1 MGQSS
6 STHAPPPRSTQ
17 RHHRSTTLSSS
28 SSFSSRSELFTFTYS
43 KKDSFLQPKSL
54 STTIDF
60 TSEIPDECLSIVFHF
75 LTAVDRRRCS
85 LVCRRWLLV
94 EGQSRHRLALNAHSD
109 LVPFIPSLF
118 TRFDSVTKLAL
129 RCDRRSISIGDD
141 GLILISIRCP
151 NLTRLK
157 LRGCREITEL
167 GMSTL
172 GKNCKSLKKF
182 SCGSC
187 MFGVK
192 GINAF
197 LVSCCSLEE
206 LSVKRLRDVTDGGA
220 AEPIGMNGI
229 GSAASSL
236 KSICLKELYNGQLFG
251 PLITGAKK
259 LKTLKLLR
267 CLGDW
272 DRLLEAVAGSDSE
285 NCLVEVHLDR
295 LQVSDVGLSALSNCV
310 NLEILHI
317 VKTPECT
324 NAGVV
329 AVAEHCRYLRKLHID
344 GWRTNR
350 IGNEGLIA
358 IAKHSVNLQELVLI
372 GVNPSL
378 VSIEAI
384 ATNCLKL
391 ERLALCGSETIADG
405 EISCIASKC
414 VALKKLCI
422 KGCPVSD
429 EGIEAF
435 AWGCPNLV
443 KIKVKKC
450 KNVTGEVGDWL
461 RARRGSLVVSL
472 DACEVETEPVDASA
486 SDGGVQEDVVEFPPI
501 VSHAAVSQ
509 PNPSTIRS
517 SSSGNGRRVSIFKT
531 RFGFLGGRGRGLVP
545 CTFRRW
551 SNGNSSSNSNGS
563 S

>member
-6 STHAPPPRSTQ
+6 STHAPPPPPPRSTH
-17 RHHRSTTLSSS
+17 RHHRSISLSSS
-28 SSFSSRSELFTFTYS
+28 LSARSDIFFFTHS
-43 KKDSFLQPKSL
+43 KKDPFVYTVP
-54 STTIDF
+54 TTIDF
-60 TSEIPDECLSIVFHF
+60 TSEIPDECLALVFHF
-75 LTAVDRRRCS
+75 LTSGDRKRCS
-85 LVCRRWLLV
+85 LVSRRWLLV
-94 EGQSRHRLALNAHSD
+94 EGQSRHRLALNAQPD
-109 LVPFIPSLF
+109 LLPQIPSIF
-118 TRFDSVTKLAL
+118 SRFDSVTKLAL
-129 RCDRRSISIGDD
+129 RCDRSSVSIGDE
-141 GLILISIRCP
+141 GLILISFRCP

-167 GMSTL
+167 GMAKL
-172 GKNCKSLKKF
+172 AMNCKGLKKF
-182 SCGSC
+182 SCRSC

-192 GINAF
+192 GLNA
-197 LVSCCSLEE
+197 LLQTCNSLEE
-206 LSVKRLRDVTDGGA
+206 LSVKRLRDVTDGAA
-220 AEPIGMNGI
+220 AEPIGADAGA
-229 GSAASSL
+229 AASSL

-259 LKTLKLLR
+259 LKTLKLLK

-272 DRLLEAVAGSDSE
+272 DRLLEAVATAD
-285 NCLVEVHLDR
+285 NCLIEVHLER
-295 LQVSDVGLSALSNCV
+295 LQVSDVGLCSLSNCPK
-310 NLEILHI
+310 LEILHI

-324 NAGVV
+324 NTGVI
-329 AVAEHCRYLRKLHID
+329 AVAEHCKYLRKLHID

-350 IGNEGLIA
+350 IGNEGLLA

-372 GVNPSL
+372 GVNPNSVSL
-378 VSIEAI
+378 EAI
-384 ATNCLKL
+384 ATNCVKL

-405 EISCIASKC
+405 EISCIALKC

-461 RARRGSLVVSL
+461 RARRGSLVVNL
-472 DACEVETEPVDASA
+472 DVCEVETEAVDASA
-486 SDGGVQEDVVEFPPI
+486 SDGGGQEDVIEFPP
-501 VSHAAVSQ
+501 VSQ
-509 PNPSTIRS
+509 PNPPSIRS
-517 SSSGNGRRVSIFKT
+517 NSIGNGRWASIFKT
-531 RFGFLGGRGRGLVP
+531 RFGFLGDRCPFP

-551 SNGNSSSNSNGS
+551 SNGK
-563 S
+563 